1 MTKPDAS
8 SLESVQTVCVDLGAR
23 SYDIQIGAR
32 LLERAGALLSPI
44 LTRKSVVVVTDDN
57 VAKHQAPR
65 LAGGLEKGGIG
76 FETIVLPAGE
86 ATKNFDQLAFVIRRL
101 IELGVERSDTIIAL
115 GGGVIGDLTGFAA
128 SILRR
133 GCAFVQIPTTLLA
146 QVDSSVGGKT
156 AINVPE
162 GKNLVG
168 AFHQPSMVIAD
179 LNALDTLPIREL
191 RAGYAE
197 VVKYGA
203 INDESFFS
211 WLEENVA
218 AIMDGDVAA
227 RSYAIARSCSAK
239 AAIVAA
245 DEREAGERALLNLGH
260 TFGHAFEAAYGFSAD
275 LLHGEAVA
283 LGMALAFEYS
293 VRGGLAPAGADK
305 RIKTHLRAASLPAD
319 IADLPD
325 LRRLDAGALS
335 SLMMQDKKVT
345 GGQLTLILADG
356 IGGAR
361 IAKGADLAD
370 IETFLKEKIAQ
381 ARRSKSP

>member
-1 MTKPDAS
+1 MSGPNAPSDETA
-8 SLESVQTVCVDLGAR
+8 QTVRVDLGAR
-23 SYDIQIGAR
+23 GYDIHIGAH
-32 LLERAGALLSPI
+32 LMERAGELLAPV
-44 LTRKSVVVVTDDN
+44 LTRKSAVVVTDEN
-57 VAKHQAPR
+57 VARHQAPR
-65 LAGGLEKGGIG
+65 LKAGLESDGISA
-76 FETIVLPAGE
+76 EMIVLPAGE
-86 ATKNFDQLAFVIRRL
+86 ATKNFDQLAFVTRRL

-128 SILRR
+128 AILRR
-133 GCAFVQIPTTLLA
+133 GCAFAQIPTTLLA

-168 AFHQPSMVIAD
+168 AFHQPSLVIAD
-179 LNALDTLPIREL
+179 ITALDTLPIREL
-191 RAGYAE
+191 RAGYGE

-203 INDESFFS
+203 INDEPFFS
-211 WLEENVA
+211 WLEENFT
-218 AIMDGDVAA
+218 AIMNGDGAA
-227 RSYAIARSCSAK
+227 RSYAVAKSCAAK

-260 TFGHAFEAAYGFSAD
+260 TFGHAFEAAYGYSAD

-293 VRGGLAPAGADK
+293 VRAGLAPAGAAE

-325 LRRLDAGALS
+325 SDQLDAGALS
-335 SLMMQDKKVT
+335 SLMMQDKKVA
-345 GGQLTLILADG
+345 GGKLTLILADG
-356 IGGAR
+356 VGGAR
-361 IAKGADLAD
+361 IVKDADLAD